1 MFELLHRGFESIFG
15 AYKNWGRWS
24 DMVAIMFP
32 DIASHES
39 TFEKILSMRVLEL
52 LVSLV
57 CSKIYGMIELEARES
72 RKSLVGWCSL

>member
-1 MFELLHRGFESIFG
+1 
-15 AYKNWGRWS
+15 
-24 DMVAIMFP
+24 MVAVIFP
-32 DIASHES
+32 DIASYES